1 MLTASLNRQFEL
13 NIEALSGF
21 QPELAGL
28 LRAEPIPGD
37 VTIADGR
44 DGSETYKLRGDN
56 GRSVWFGRSSMPTIS
71 APAWLAGFESDGG
84 HVFLPGIH
92 TGLEPLV
99 LSERLP
105 IFAAVFVAER
115 SLLAIKLALHLHD
128 YSTVI
133 TDHRIVFLH
142 GDDALD
148 SLRVFYDA
156 HGGFDKPTQLV
167 PAPDWTT
174 ADITECQQLLDRAAA
189 VIDAVHEAKISQAGD
204 ALHARTSRAESDN
217 PGVAVLSV
225 DTSPETLHHADRI
238 GRALLALDWRHAICV
253 PDAPDRG
260 HVTARLEAIRRADAD
275 FALFVNSDAGRL
287 RGILPND
294 IRIAAWILDETC
306 TGSLVSPEGT
316 DDGRYFAGS
325 HTILEAMV
333 SAGLDREAI
342 TLCEPGADPACCG
355 GDDPFTE
362 ASQEVDTPVAVIADL
377 PNDTPEA
384 AGLTLASHLTLWRA
398 LRGVAAERV
407 GGYDDAALEELAEM
421 AQKRSG
427 VELQD
432 REIRSQFVEWLRS
445 RIMPAALARAS
456 VDTLRES
463 DHRFRVWGINW
474 QDEEHLEDRY
484 AGPIPHGR
492 ARHKLLTGTRV
503 VVLPTTGMAAVQTA
517 LDALAMGRRVVWR
530 MRREQVDR
538 EFPTLAVVSPY
549 IHFYQS
555 KAELGEMVAKL
566 ASTPLG
572 SDKQDGEVMQLVR
585 RGHTIVNRLLA
596 IAETFQ

>member
-1 MLTASLNRQFEL
+1 MTASLKRRFDL
-13 NIEALSGF
+13 NIEAMSCF
-21 QPELAGL
+21 QPELADL
-28 LRAEPIPGD
+28 LRAEPIPDD
-37 VTIADGR
+37 VTIAKGR
-44 DGSETYKLRGDN
+44 DGSETYRLRGDN

-71 APAWLAGFESDGG
+71 APAWLAGFKSDGG
-84 HVFLPGIH
+84 HVFVPGIH

-105 IFAAVFVAER
+105 IFAAVFVAEP

-128 YSTVI
+128 YVAVI
-133 TDHRIVFLH
+133 AGRRIVFLH
-142 GDDALD
+142 GDDVLA
-148 SLRVFYDA
+148 SLRAFYDA

-167 PAPDWTT
+167 PAPDWTA
-174 ADITECQQLLDRAAA
+174 ADITECQQLLDRATG
-189 VIDAVHEAKISQAGD
+189 VIDAVHDAKIKQAGD
-204 ALHARTSRAESDN
+204 ALRARTPRPDSDN
-217 PGVAVLSV
+217 PSVAVLSV

-238 GRALLALDWRHAICV
+238 GRALLTLDWPHAICI

-260 HVTARLEAIRRADAD
+260 HVTARLEAIRRSNAD

-294 IRIAAWILDETC
+294 IGIASWILDEAC
-306 TGSLVSPEGT
+306 TGSLESAGSAG
-316 DDGRYFAGS
+316 DCRFFAGS
-325 HTILEAMV
+325 QSILEALIV
-333 SAGLDREAI
+333 AGLDREDI
-342 TLCEPGADPACCG
+342 TLCEPAADPTCSG

-362 ASQEVDTPVAVIADL
+362 ESQEVDTSVAVIADL

-384 AGLTLASHLTLWRA
+384 AGLTLASHLTLWSA
-398 LRGVAAERV
+398 LREVADERV

-421 AQKRSG
+421 AQKRCG
-427 VELQD
+427 VALQD

-484 AGPIPHGR
+484 AGPIPRGR

-517 LDALAMGRRVVWR
+517 LDALAMGRPVVWR
-530 MRREQVDR
+530 MRREQLDR
-538 EFPTLAVVSPY
+538 DFPALAVVSPY

-555 KAELGEMVAKL
+555 ESELGEQVARL
-566 ASTPLG
+566 GSVPLG
-572 SDKQDGEVMQLVR
+572 RDKQDREVMQLVR
-585 RGHTIVNRLLA
+585 RAHTTVNRLLA
-596 IAETFQ
+596 IVETFH